1 MLFAPKTGIV
11 ETSLEAAVKKKTEK
25 ISRMI
30 FDYLRKNP
38 DAEDTLEGITRWWL
52 NIERIDL
59 SVKEVAQALESL
71 IEQGV
76 ITINKTRGGTIL
88 YKFNNR
94 LTE

>member
-1 MLFAPKTGIV
+1 MPFALKFKIIERCLEAIV
-11 ETSLEAAVKKKTEK
+11 EKKMEK

-30 FDYLRKNP
+30 LDYLRKNP
-38 DAEDTLEGITRWWL
+38 DAGDTLEGITRWWL
-52 NIERIDL
+52 NMERIDF

-76 ITINKTRGGTIL
+76 ITINKTRGGTAL

>member
-1 MLFAPKTGIV
+1 
-11 ETSLEAAVKKKTEK
+11 LEATVEKKTKK

-30 FDYLRKNP
+30 HDYLRKNP
-38 DAEDTLEGITRWWL
+38 DAGDTLEGITRWWL
-52 NIERIDL
+52 NMERIDL
-59 SVKEVAQALESL
+59 SVKEVAQALEGL

-76 ITINKTRGGTIL
+76 ITINKTRGGTTL